1 MRDEPKFGE
10 IYRHFKS
17 KLYQI
22 ITVAIHSETEEKLVI
37 YQALYGEY
45 GVYAGPLEMFMA
57 EVDREKYPRSGQKYI
72 FEKISN
78 IGEPVPVEKQAEYVL
93 DSDEE
98 GGKEEG
104 EKISGFL
111 TEFLDA
117 KGYGAKKQILL
128 ANKQLISDKELD
140 VIFDIYGI
148 IRKNSDIEID
158 IADLAGYL
166 DLQEQFEGKRLRK

>member
-1 MRDEPKFGE
+1 MRNDPKFGE

-22 ITVAIHSETEEKLVI
+22 ITVAIHSETGEKMVI

-45 GVYAGPLEMFMA
+45 GMYARPLDMFMG
-57 EVDREKYPRSGQKYI
+57 EVERDKYPWSKQKYR

-78 IGEPVPVEKQAEYVL
+78 IGEPLPVDKKVEYSLNGDSENSGEAAE
-93 DSDEE
+93 S
-98 GGKEEG
+98 
-104 EKISGFL
+104 ISNFFV
-111 TEFLDA
+111 EFLDA
-117 KGYGAKKQILL
+117 KGYGSKKQILL
-128 ANKQLISDKELD
+128 ANKQLVSDKELD
-140 VIFDIYGI
+140 AIFDMYGLK
-148 IRKNSDIEID
+148 RKNSDIEID